1 MKEKKKKRRQRIKY
15 IIRKRIYGTAQRP
28 RLSIFRSN
36 REISAQVINDMNGE
50 TLATVT
56 TMGKKIQGTKSE
68 KASLAGKEIGK
79 HLLGIG
85 IKEVV
90 FDRNGYLYHGRIKA
104 LAEAAKAAG
113 LKF

>member
-1 MKEKKKKRRQRIKY
+1 MNEKKKRRQRMKY
-15 IIRKRIYGTAQRP
+15 IIRKKIYGTAQKP
-28 RLSIFRSN
+28 RLSVFRSN
-36 REISAQVINDMNGE
+36 REISAQIINDINGE
-50 TLATVT
+50 TLVSVT

-68 KASLAGKEIGK
+68 KATFVGKEIGK
-79 HLLGIG
+79 QVLGLG

-104 LAEAAKAAG
+104 LAEGARETG

>member
-1 MKEKKKKRRQRIKY
+1 MNEKKKRRQRMKY

-28 RLSIFRSN
+28 RLSVFRSN
-36 REISAQVINDMNGE
+36 KEISAQVINDMKGE

-68 KASLAGKEIGK
+68 KASFIGKEIGK
-79 HLLGIG
+79 QVLDIG
-85 IKEVV
+85 IKEIV

-104 LAEAAKAAG
+104 LAEAARAAG

>member
-1 MKEKKKKRRQRIKY
+1 MKH
-15 IIRKRIYGTAQRP
+15 IIRKKIYGTGERP

-36 REISAQVINDMNGE
+36 KEISVQVINDIKGE
-50 TLATVT
+50 TLATIT

-68 KASLAGKEIGK
+68 KAFLVGKEIGK
-79 HLLGIG
+79 HILDLG

-104 LAEAAKAAG
+104 LAEAARASG

>member
-1 MKEKKKKRRQRIKY
+1 MKY
-15 IIRKRIYGTAQRP
+15 IIRKRIYGTAQKP
-28 RLSIFRSN
+28 RLSVFRSN
-36 REISAQVINDMNGE
+36 REISAQVINDMKGE

-68 KASLAGKEIGK
+68 KASLVGKQIGK
-79 HLLGIG
+79 QVLDLG

-104 LAEAAKAAG
+104 LAEAARGTG

>member
-1 MKEKKKKRRQRIKY
+1 MNKKKKKRRQI
-15 IIRKRIYGTAQRP
+15 IYGTAQRP
-28 RLSIFRSN
+28 RLSVFRSN
-36 REISAQVINDMNGE
+36 REISVQVINDLKGE

-68 KASLAGKEIGK
+68 KASLVGKEIGK
-79 HLLGIG
+79 HILDLG
-85 IKEVV
+85 IKEVF

-104 LAEAAKAAG
+104 LAEAIRNTG

>member
-1 MKEKKKKRRQRIKY
+1 MNEKKKRRQRMKY
-15 IIRKRIYGTAQRP
+15 IFRKRIYGTNYRP
-28 RLSIFRSN
+28 RLSVFRSN
-36 REISAQVINDMNGE
+36 REISVQVINDMKGE

-68 KASLAGKEIGK
+68 KARIVGKQIGK
-79 HLLGIG
+79 HILDLG

-104 LAEAAKAAG
+104 LAEAAREIG

>member
-1 MKEKKKKRRQRIKY
+1 MNEKKN

-28 RLSIFRSN
+28 RLSVFRSN
-36 REISAQVINDMNGE
+36 REISAQVINDMKGV

-56 TMGKKIQGTKSE
+56 TMGKIEIQGTKSE
-68 KASLAGKEIGK
+68 KATLVGKKIGQQV
-79 HLLGIG
+79 LDLG

-90 FDRNGYLYHGRIKA
+90 FDRNGYMYHGRIKA
-104 LAEAAKAAG
+104 LAEAARETG